1 MKALSAAGER
11 ALGEVARRH
20 GFGIEAARHMLEAVL
35 RGNGRMAQFDHAGF
49 AGPGQW
55 MRGGMTMVSDMF
67 DDDLKTRV
75 AALCLDLAE
84 LVVDKP
90 RLLDAAGATA
100 PALQRLPRSGDWW
113 PGGMG
118 HPNSAGS
125 QNGMRYAYFARAR
138 RLAIE
143 HGGAV
148 ALYDTQDHEIA
159 GVSQQQGPGGTLRF
173 TSQHGAVDVA
183 TLPVVRPARRQ

>member
-1 MKALSAAGER
+1 MRELVAAREQ
-11 ALGEVARRH
+11 ALGDTARRH
-20 GFGIEAARHMLEAVL
+20 GFSLEAARHMLDAVS
-35 RGNGRMAQFDHAGF
+35 RGKGRMAQFDHAGF

-67 DDDLKTRV
+67 DDDLKARV
-75 AALCLDLAE
+75 DALCLDLAE

-125 QNGMRYAYFARAR
+125 QNGMRYAYFARAH

-148 ALYDTQDHEIA
+148 ALYDTHGHEIR

-183 TLPVVRPARRQ
+183 TLPVVRPAPRQ